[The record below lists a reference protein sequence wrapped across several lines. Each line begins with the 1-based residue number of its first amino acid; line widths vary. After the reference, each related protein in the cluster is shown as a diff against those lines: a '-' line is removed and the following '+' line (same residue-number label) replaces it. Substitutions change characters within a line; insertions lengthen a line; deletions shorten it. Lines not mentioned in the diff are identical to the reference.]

1 MSIYQDIILE
11 HYRNPRNFGKLA
23 SPTHAVTVDNP
34 LCGDR
39 ITLEVVVTGAFVKE
53 VKFSGEG
60 CAISKA
66 ASSMLLETVKNQPL
80 ASLIKLDTAYM
91 IKLIGITVGP
101 NRLKCLLLPLEA
113 LHKIVNING

>member
-1 MSIYQDIILE
+1 MSIYQAIILD
-11 HYRNPRNFGKLA
+11 HYNNPRNWGVLKNP
-23 SPTHAVTVDNP
+23 SKSVTVDNP

-39 ITLEVVVTGAFVKE
+39 IRLDIDLKNDIVHD

-66 ASSMLLETVKNQPL
+66 A
-80 ASLIKLDTAYM
+80 ASLLSEYMKKKDTKLLINLDKAFM
-91 IKLIGITVGP
+91 IKLIGIEVGV

-113 LHKIVNING
+113 LHQALHVTG